1 MRRLLRNLRRL
12 LTGLGIV
19 LLMVAAVVTGIL
31 WLTLPPRSQQA
42 RIPGLTGP
50 VDIGFDADGIP
61 RIHAASAIDAAAAL
75 GFVHARD
82 RMFQMDLMRRA
93 ASGRLSEIAG
103 PATLDYD
110 RTMRTLGLRRR
121 AVDDYAALPADT
133 RAVLEAYAR
142 GVNAWIAARGRFSA
156 PEFLVLGAP
165 EPWQP
170 SDSLLWGETMGLWL
184 SYNWRTELSRLA
196 LSGRVPQPKIDELW
210 PPSGGPGQPEAGI
223 APMRNFARAAG
234 DLLAVGDLLSILP
247 RFPDPFT
254 LPDTASN
261 EWAVDGHHT
270 ATGAP
275 LLAGDPHLAFGF
287 PGIWYLAR
295 IETPDGVLAGATA
308 PGVPFLVL
316 GHNGHIAWTFTT
328 TGADVQDV
336 FIETPAGDGQYQ
348 TPDGPRPFTVHEERI
363 KIRGE
368 PDQMLTVRE
377 TRHGPVISD
386 LHPDGDRILAVA
398 MANLAP
404 GNTAAAGLLALN
416 QAKDVEAA
424 GKAAA
429 LITSPV
435 QNMLVADRQHI
446 ALYVTGRVPIRRA
459 GDGAAPVPGDG
470 SHDWTGWASG
480 DQLPHY
486 IDPPS
491 GRLVNGNERIAPAN
505 FPVFLG
511 RDWFGDW
518 RSQRIRELLDR
529 SDRLTAADFASMQLD
544 VRSTF
549 ARQILPVL
557 LAVPAATDDVARR
570 SQALLKDWDGS
581 MTMNAPQPLIFNAWV
596 HHFFGLVLQQAGI
609 GINDSGPLAEF
620 VAYVL
625 SPAGAHWCGGDCTAT
640 LQKALADAV
649 RDVAG
654 RFGNNPAEWR
664 WGDAHPAV
672 FTHPVLRGLPILGAF
687 STLSIPSP
695 GDDTTIDRGGPAYNQ
710 FQSVHGPE
718 YRGVYDLAD
727 LDRSLFIMA
736 PGQSGNLLSRHS
748 RDFLTRWRD
757 GTTITLGPKP
767 DATTATI
774 QLTP

>member
-50 VDIGFDADGIP
+50 VDTGFDGDGTP
-61 RIHAASAIDAAAAL
+61 RIRAATELDAAAAL

-156 PEFLVLGAP
+156 PGFLVLGWP
-165 EPWQP
+165 GPWPP
-170 SDSLLWGETMGLWL
+170 SDSRLWGETMGLWL
-184 SYNWRTELSRLA
+184 TYNWRTELPRLA
-196 LSGRVPQPKIDELW
+196 MSGRVPQPKIDELW

-308 PGVPFLVL
+308 PGIPGIVL
-316 GHNGHIAWTFTT
+316 GHNSQIAWTFTT

-377 TRHGPVISD
+377 PPHGPVISD
-386 LHPDGDRILAVA
+386 LSNRNGPPQAA
-398 MANLAP
+398 SMANPAP
-404 GNTAAAGLLALN
+404 RNTAAAGLLALN
-416 QAKDVEAA
+416 RAKDVEAA

-435 QNMLVADRQHI
+435 QNLLVADRQHI
-446 ALYVTGRVPIRRA
+446 ALYVTGRVPIRR
-459 GDGAAPVPGDG
+459 
-470 SHDWTGWASG
+470 
-480 DQLPHY
+480 
-486 IDPPS
+486 
-491 GRLVNGNERIAPAN
+491 
-505 FPVFLG
+505 
-511 RDWFGDW
+511 
-518 RSQRIRELLDR
+518 
-529 SDRLTAADFASMQLD
+529 
-544 VRSTF
+544 
-549 ARQILPVL
+549 
-557 LAVPAATDDVARR
+557 
-570 SQALLKDWDGS
+570 
-581 MTMNAPQPLIFNAWV
+581 
-596 HHFFGLVLQQAGI
+596 
-609 GINDSGPLAEF
+609 
-620 VAYVL
+620 
-625 SPAGAHWCGGDCTAT
+625 
-640 LQKALADAV
+640 
-649 RDVAG
+649 
-654 RFGNNPAEWR
+654 
-664 WGDAHPAV
+664 
-672 FTHPVLRGLPILGAF
+672 
-687 STLSIPSP
+687 
-695 GDDTTIDRGGPAYNQ
+695 
-710 FQSVHGPE
+710 
-718 YRGVYDLAD
+718 
-727 LDRSLFIMA
+727 
-736 PGQSGNLLSRHS
+736 
-748 RDFLTRWRD
+748 
-757 GTTITLGPKP
+757 
-767 DATTATI
+767 
-774 QLTP
+774 